1 MVHGISWPYS
11 GGVRRSDPLPTPA
24 EALALCDQL
33 YREGTGLRLMRHLLP
48 AGASDAEILRF
59 RNRLKRQ
66 QRRPSQCMADQDE
79 GEG

>member
-1 MVHGISWPYS
+1 M
-11 GGVRRSDPLPTPA
+11 RRFDPLPTPA

-33 YREGTGLRLMRHLLP
+33 YREGTGLKLMRHLLP

-59 RNRLKRQ
+59 RDRLKRL
-66 QRRPSQCMADQDE
+66 QRRPSRCMAEQEE